1 MSASCLLSLRNDPAA
16 PAVPAAAPSRRPLP
30 SGVLRLSDGRHAVA
44 ERVLAERGDAPLL
57 RAASARA
64 RLFQGVRDQLRD
76 RARGHAAHAGARL
89 PTGLLPRTP
98 AAAGDECPARHDRLA
113 VL

>member
-44 ERVLAERGDAPLL
+44 ERLLAEWGDAPLL
-57 RAASARA
+57 RAAPARA
-64 RLFQGVRDQLRD
+64 RLLQGVRDQLRD
-76 RARGHAAHAGARL
+76 RVRGHAAHLGARL
-89 PTGLLPRTP
+89 SAGLLPRAP
-98 AAAGDECPARHDRLA
+98 AAARDERPPPPP
-113 VL
+113 